1 MPQVS
6 IAEAARLVSKDR
18 RTIER
23 QMKAGKLSY
32 TTNSSGG
39 KVIDT
44 SELIRVFGELSLND
58 CGNVGTTNAAAC
70 HDMPQHDNSPEIAAL
85 KVRLAAADAE
95 NAVLKERV
103 QDLKIQQEQLGY
115 ALRLLEFKEGV
126 GISSKK
132 KKRFFGIF

>member
-32 TTNSSGG
+32 TTNAAGS
-39 KVIDT
+39 KAIDT
-44 SELIRVFGELSLND
+44 SELIRVFGELSLNE
-58 CGNVGTTNAAAC
+58 CGNVGTANTAAR

-115 ALRLLEFKEGV
+115 ALRLLEFKEEG
-126 GISSKK
+126 GLSSKK
-132 KKRFFGIF
+132 KKRFFGLF